1 MGRPEESPQQ
11 PDIVDQRLEELRHK
25 LRERGGRVTPQ
36 RVAILKAL
44 LTSDHPTV
52 EQVYEQVSSQF
63 LTMSVVTVYRT
74 LALLKEM
81 GDVLEVRSAEAVSH
95 YDGRLTQ
102 PHPHLVCGR
111 CGRVA
116 DSPVLDVR
124 ALIDDLAVQLP
135 AWRLT
140 DELIVYGVCPEC
152 QVASTGERGNCQEP
166 SYG

>member
-1 MGRPEESPQQ
+1 MRRPGEDSEPPGS
-11 PDIVDQRLEELRHK
+11 VDQRLEDLRHR
-25 LRERGGRVTPQ
+25 LRARGGRVTPQ

-44 LTSDHPTV
+44 LTTDHPTI

-63 LTMSVVTVYRT
+63 CTISLMTVYRT

-81 GDVLEVRSAEAVSH
+81 GDVLEVRSAELASH
-95 YDGRLTQ
+95 YDGRLTH

-111 CGRVA
+111 CGRVI

-124 ALIDDLAVQLP
+124 GLIDAMAAQVP

-140 DELIVYGVCPEC
+140 DELIVYGACPEC
-152 QVASTGERGNCQEP
+152 QAACTGEHGECQEP
-166 SYG
+166 S

>member
-1 MGRPEESPQQ
+1 MRRPAQGAEQ
-11 PDIVDQRLEELRHK
+11 PGSVDQRLEELRHK
-25 LRERGGRVTPQ
+25 LRARGGRVTPQ

-44 LTSDHPTV
+44 LTADHPTI

-63 LTMSVVTVYRT
+63 VTTSLMTVYRT

-81 GDVLEVRSAEAVSH
+81 GDVLEVRSAEPASH

-111 CGRVA
+111 CGRVI

-124 ALIDDLAVQLP
+124 GLIDAMAAQVP
-135 AWRLT
+135 AWQLT

-152 QVASTGERGNCQEP
+152 QVACTGEQGEWQEP
-166 SYG
+166 S